1 MVPIVLLCR
10 ERLLAS
16 KYNDRFTFR
25 GGNMRYT
32 TFGRRTGLRVS
43 EYALGAGNFGTGWG
57 TGTERPEAQRVF
69 DRFAEAGGTFIDT
82 SDGYQ
87 VGQSEEMLG
96 EFLTA
101 DRDHFVLATKYSN
114 GTWTHDGKPDIS
126 RLGNSRKA
134 MIASVEASLR
144 RLNTDYIDLYWTH
157 FPDEITPVEEIAG
170 AFDDLVRSGKI
181 LHWGLSNFPAWRV
194 SRAATLADLRGW
206 SPTAGIQL
214 EYSLVERTADR
225 ELLPMA
231 ESLGLGAALWSPLG
245 GGLLTGKYRE
255 SDAGRLSEWGRLVH
269 TETSAQKTATVDAV
283 LEVAAE
289 IGVAPAQV
297 AVAWLRERAARAA
310 TTLVTIIGP
319 RDTRQLD
326 DYLGALDVELTDAQ
340 FSRLSEVSAVPL
352 GMPHDVIAAQRNI
365 LLGGDASRV
374 IRPAVPVS

>member
-1 MVPIVLLCR
+1 
-10 ERLLAS
+10 
-16 KYNDRFTFR
+16 
-25 GGNMRYT
+25 MRYT

-43 EYALGAGNFGTGWG
+43 EYALGAGNFGTRWG
-57 TGTERPEAQRVF
+57 TGAERPEAHKVF

-82 SDGYQ
+82 ADGYQ
-87 VGQSEEMLG
+87 VGESEEMLG
-96 EFLTA
+96 DFLAA

-114 GTWTHDGKPDIS
+114 GPGTHDGKPDIS

-134 MIASVEASLR
+134 MITSVEASLR
-144 RLNTDYIDLYWTH
+144 RLNTDYIDLYWAH
-157 FPDEITPVEEIAG
+157 FPDDITPVEEIAG
-170 AFDDLVRSGKI
+170 AFEDLVRSGKI

-194 SRAATLADLRGW
+194 SRAATLADLKGW

-231 ESLGLGAALWSPLG
+231 ESLGLGAAFWSPLG

-255 SDAGRLSEWGRLVH
+255 SDAGRLSDWGRLVH
-269 TETSAQKTATVDAV
+269 TESSAQKTATVDAV

-289 IGVAPAQV
+289 AGVAPAQV

-310 TTLVTIIGP
+310 TTFVTIIGP
-319 RDTRQLD
+319 RNTRQLD

-340 FSRLSEVSAVPL
+340 FARLSEVSAVPH
-352 GMPHDVIAAQRNI
+352 GMPHDVIAAQRAT

-374 IRPAVPVS
+374 VPPAVPVS